1 MRVPAPPRLAQLVH
15 LFQVSPATV
24 FGNKS
29 TLIASIRRHHPHHQ
43 GSLGSTPLP
52 SPTASTSS
60 TSTIAGS
67 SSGSSSSSDADPTF
81 DAETVLE
88 DRTLVEEEFRRRS
101 SSSHSDAEID
111 DDASSVKLLSGIPEE
126 DASYLNLKRH
136 RTVPSSLGRERGR
149 GRGPASSSEGTNTS
163 ARLSIIYPL
172 PSAESLLAATYGP
185 TPSATVIDASIAPPL
200 CTSSPLS
207 PPPAHYKRRRA
218 RIMSDEDHD
227 SDPNQAPIR
236 YVSCHG
242 RLVCGN
248 KGADADDG
256 ITW

>member
-1 MRVPAPPRLAQLVH
+1 MRVPAPPRLAQLAH
-15 LFQVSPATV
+15 FFQVNPAAV

-29 TLIASIRRHHPHHQ
+29 TLVASIRRHHHHQ
-43 GSLGSTPLP
+43 DPFGTSAPLP

-60 TSTIAGS
+60 TSASTNS
-67 SSGSSSSSDADPTF
+67 ESSSSSDSDPTF
-81 DAETVLE
+81 DAETVPD
-88 DRTLVEEEFRRRS
+88 DRTLVEEESRRRS
-101 SSSHSDAEID
+101 SSSHSDAEAD
-111 DDASSVKLLSGIPEE
+111 EASSLTLLSDIPEE
-126 DASYLNLKRH
+126 ASYLNFKHR
-136 RTVPSSLGRERGR
+136 RTVPSSRGR
-149 GRGPASSSEGTNTS
+149 GRRPASSSERPDPS

-200 CTSSPLS
+200 CTPSPLS

-236 YVSCHG
+236 YVSCHLASL
-242 RLVCGN
+242 R
-248 KGADADDG
+248 
-256 ITW
+256 

>member
-29 TLIASIRRHHPHHQ
+29 TFIASIRRHHHQ
-43 GSLGSTPLP
+43 GPFGSTPLP

-67 SSGSSSSSDADPTF
+67 SSSSDADPTF
-81 DAETVLE
+81 DAETVLD
-88 DRTLVEEEFRRRS
+88 DRTFAEEESRRRS

-111 DDASSVKLLSGIPEE
+111 DDASSVKLLSGMPEE
-126 DASYLNLKRH
+126 ETSYLNLKRH
-136 RTVPSSLGRERGR
+136 RTVPSSLGR
-149 GRGPASSSEGTNTS
+149 GRGPASFSEGRNTS

-172 PSAESLLAATYGP
+172 PSAESLLAATHGP

-236 YVSCHG
+236 YVSCHVASL
-242 RLVCGN
+242 R
-248 KGADADDG
+248 
-256 ITW
+256 